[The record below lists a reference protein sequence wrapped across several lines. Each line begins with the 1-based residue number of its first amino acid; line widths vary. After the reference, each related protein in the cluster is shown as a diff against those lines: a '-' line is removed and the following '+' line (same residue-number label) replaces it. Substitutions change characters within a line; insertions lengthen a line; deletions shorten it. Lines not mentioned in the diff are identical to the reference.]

1 MAVGDTGDPLLKLL
15 LIGESSV
22 GKSCILLRYAEN
34 KFQESFF
41 TTVGID
47 FKVRQCVLSGRRV
60 RLQVWDTAGQEK
72 FRTITKAYY
81 RGAHGILLV
90 FDVSNADTF
99 AQCQGWMNS
108 IRENITDPVSIALV
122 GNKCDLDRMVSVDQA
137 EAFAREYGVQ
147 YFETSAKTGLNV
159 ESTIMTVAKM
169 AIDNNQMTR
178 DATESRSVR
187 LSSVTAMRK
196 QKSKGCC

>member
-1 MAVGDTGDPLLKLL
+1 MLGDTGDPLIKLL

-34 KFQESFF
+34 KFQEGFF

-47 FKVRQCVLSGRRV
+47 FKVRHCVINDKRV

-90 FDVSNADTF
+90 FDVSNPDTF
-99 AQCQGWMNS
+99 AQSQGWMNS
-108 IRENITDPVSIALV
+108 IRENITDPVSIVLV
-122 GNKCDLDRMVSVDQA
+122 GNKCDLERAVTVEQA

-147 YFETSAKTGLNV
+147 YFETSAKTGTNI
-159 ESTIMTVAKM
+159 ESTIMAVAKM
-169 AIDNNQMTR
+169 AVDNNHMTL
-178 DATESRSVR
+178 DAGEAMNVR
-187 LSSVTAMRK
+187 LGCVNVKRQK
-196 QKSKGCC
+196 KSKGCC

>member
-1 MAVGDTGDPLLKLL
+1 MALGDASDPLVKLL

-22 GKSCILLRYAEN
+22 GKSCILLRYSEN

-47 FKVRQCVLSGRRV
+47 FKVRHCVINDRRV

-90 FDVSNADTF
+90 FDISNAETF
-99 AQCQGWMNS
+99 AQSQGWMNS

-122 GNKCDLDRMVSVDQA
+122 GNKSDLERQVPVEQA

-147 YFETSAKTGLNV
+147 YFETSAKTGTNI
-159 ESTIMTVAKM
+159 ESTIIAVAKM
-169 AIDNNQMTR
+169 AMDNNQMALDAGETR
-178 DATESRSVR
+178 NVR
-187 LSSVTAMRK
+187 LGSVNAQRK
-196 QKSKGCC
+196 KKSKGCC